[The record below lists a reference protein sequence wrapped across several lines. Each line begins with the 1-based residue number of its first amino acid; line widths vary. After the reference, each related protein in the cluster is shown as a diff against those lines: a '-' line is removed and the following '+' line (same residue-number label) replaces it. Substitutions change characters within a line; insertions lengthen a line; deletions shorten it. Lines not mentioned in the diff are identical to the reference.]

1 MEIPNILDL
10 ATIFLTNKH
19 DKDVTKSLESAVRKM
34 SRGNSPLY
42 GNSPTPNSSNNGIE
56 PLCISGLSGLAKG
69 YEQYR
74 ESLISLRLTTEY
86 GEASSDDLS
95 SEWENSKDDIS
106 DQSTNN
112 TVTLKESLATNL
124 AMNVA
129 RRRKMIPNCKSDAV
143 GQWGKILSK
152 LTYHFYEPTD
162 IYISLTFLP
171 PDGAKVSYYI

>member
-10 ATIFLTNKH
+10 ATIFLTNKLE
-19 DKDVTKSLESAVRKM
+19 KDVTKSLESAVRKM

-129 RRRKMIPNCKSDAV
+129 RRRKMIPNCKSDV
-143 GQWGKILSK
+143 ETQWGKILSK
-152 LTYHFYEPTD
+152 LGYQFYISTD
-162 IYISLTFLP
+162 IYNF
-171 PDGAKVSYYI
+171 